1 MCVECVYMCC
11 VYVYMYVSV
20 PVETHAKS
28 VQYDISVTC
37 TSYYSNLRVHEECS
51 FSGLACLLPVCGK
64 LFLKLSYHCT
74 VATVRMC

>member
-1 MCVECVYMCC
+1 MCVLSVCICA

-37 TSYYSNLRVHEECS
+37 TSYYSNLRVHQECVS
-51 FSGLACLLPVCGK
+51 FIGLACLLPQCVENY
-64 LFLKLSYHCT
+64 S
-74 VATVRMC
+74 